1 MHYFRFVGG
10 QLCCEGV
17 SLAQIARRFSTPLYV
32 YSQATIVN
40 HFQKL
45 QTAFNGTDH
54 LICYAV
60 KANSNLSILRLLASL
75 GSGFDVVSM
84 GELCRV
90 LEAGG
95 DANKCVFAGVGKSS
109 EEILFA
115 LKRGI
120 YCFNVESEPE
130 LERINKLARKM
141 RRMAPVAI
149 RINPNVDPH
158 THAKITTGT
167 SENKF
172 GIPFEQAEEIYKRA
186 SRMPNILLR
195 GVHMHIG
202 SQICSVD
209 PFEAAVRKM
218 IPLVAYL
225 KKEYQIDFFS
235 LGGGIGIVYDP
246 ALVSGQPQWWEREE
260 AKKILTPQTYAQRLL
275 PLLKPLQ
282 MRIILEPGRFIVGNA
297 GVLLTKVEYV
307 KRTPSKTFVVVD
319 AAMSDLI
326 RPALYDAY
334 HEIVPVRKR
343 RARMI
348 KVDVVGPVCET
359 SDTFCRDRKLPRLVE
374 GDLLAIM
381 SAGAYGFAMASN
393 YNSRPLPAEVLVN
406 GQRVALV
413 RARQRVEELWA
424 GEAIAPWLK

>member
-1 MHYFRFVGG
+1 
-10 QLCCEGV
+10 
-17 SLAQIARRFSTPLYV
+17 
-32 YSQATIVN
+32 
-40 HFQKL
+40 
-45 QTAFNGTDH
+45 
-54 LICYAV
+54 
-60 KANSNLSILRLLASL
+60 
-75 GSGFDVVSM
+75 
-84 GELCRV
+84 
-90 LEAGG
+90 
-95 DANKCVFAGVGKSS
+95 
-109 EEILFA
+109 
-115 LKRGI
+115 
-120 YCFNVESEPE
+120 
-130 LERINKLARKM
+130 
-141 RRMAPVAI
+141 
-149 RINPNVDPH
+149 
-158 THAKITTGT
+158 
-167 SENKF
+167 
-172 GIPFEQAEEIYKRA
+172 
-186 SRMPNILLR
+186 
-195 GVHMHIG
+195 
-202 SQICSVD
+202 
-209 PFEAAVRKM
+209 M